1 MGTKLTGASE
11 MGVHRYINLKTLGGH
26 VPVCPQ
32 HSYGPANTI
41 QKCNYELDKKWDSH
55 DLYSKTLVK
64 TCHAQKFD
72 QFVQSY
78 LVKGPTVRRVFGHVT
93 ISFWYL
99 ENLMK
104 SDTF

>member
-1 MGTKLTGASE
+1 MCPPY
-11 MGVHRYINLKTLGGH
+11 RYGLENIM
-26 VPVCPQ
+26 
-32 HSYGPANTI
+32 
-41 QKCNYELDKKWDSH
+41 QKCIYELDQKQDSCN
-55 DLYSKTLVK
+55 LYSATLVN